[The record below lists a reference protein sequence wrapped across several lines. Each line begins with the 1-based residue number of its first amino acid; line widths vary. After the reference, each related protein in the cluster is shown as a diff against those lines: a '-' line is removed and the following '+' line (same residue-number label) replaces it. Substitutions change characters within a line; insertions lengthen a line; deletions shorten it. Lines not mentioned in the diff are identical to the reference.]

1 MDKENKIEC
10 INLSQYIKVDEVLPV
25 FNGKEAGI
33 IIRREDDTF
42 IYLNVGSNMYKEIPK
57 ILIVKGKDAGIFPRK
72 GENRL
77 SWSEIPTL
85 YFNPAE
91 ICIYYDITDNT
102 YKLALYCGIYNNNK
116 SMISIYDSNDTTI
129 KVDNVDICKFDLN
142 SFKSFKEYIK
152 LRG

>member
-25 FNGKEAGI
+25 FNGEEAGI

-57 ILIVKGKDAGIFPRK
+57 ILIVKGKSSGIFPRK
-72 GENRL
+72 GENKL

-85 YFNPAE
+85 YLLLLKLVYTMIKWIKVINLLIIVE
-91 ICIYYDITDNT
+91 NINIIHVLICIFRYY
-102 YKLALYCGIYNNNK
+102 K
-116 SMISIYDSNDTTI
+116 ISES
-129 KVDNVDICKFDLN
+129 
-142 SFKSFKEYIK
+142 
-152 LRG
+152 R

>member
-25 FNGKEAGI
+25 FNGEEAGI

-42 IYLNVGSNMYKEIPK
+42 IYLIVGSNMYKEIPK
-57 ILIVKGKDAGIFPRK
+57 ILIVKGESSGIFPRK
-72 GENRL
+72 GENKL

-85 YFNPAE
+85 YFAPAE
-91 ICIYYDITDNT
+91 TCIYYDKMDKS
-102 YKLALYCGIYNNNK
+102 YKLANYCGEYKHNTCFIC
-116 SMISIYDSNDTTI
+116 ILGTI
-129 KVDNVDICKFDLN
+129 KSLRVDNVDICKFDLD
-142 SFKSFKEYIK
+142 SFNSFKEYIK

>member
-25 FNGKEAGI
+25 FNGEEAGI

-57 ILIVKGKDAGIFPRK
+57 ILIVKGKSSGIFPRK
-72 GENRL
+72 EENKL

-85 YFNPAE
+85 YFTPAE
-91 ICIYYDITDNT
+91 TCIYYDKTDGS
-102 YKLALYCGIYNNNK
+102 YKLAEYCGNYKNNTCYICILG
-116 SMISIYDSNDTTI
+116 STI
-129 KVDNVDICKFDLN
+129 TIRVDNIDICKFDLD
-142 SFKSFKEYIK
+142 SFKSFREYIK

>member
-25 FNGKEAGI
+25 FNGEEAGI

-57 ILIVKGKDAGIFPRK
+57 ILIVKGKSSGIFPRK
-72 GENRL
+72 GENKL
-77 SWSEIPTL
+77 LWSEIPTL
-85 YFNPAE
+85 YFASAE
-91 ICIYYDITDNT
+91 TCIYYDKMDKS
-102 YKLALYCGIYNNNK
+102 YKLANYCGEYKYNTCFICILGTTK
-116 SMISIYDSNDTTI
+116 SLR
-129 KVDNVDICKFDLN
+129 VDNVDICKFDLD
-142 SFKSFKEYIK
+142 SFNSFKEYIK